1 MNIEDIL
8 FAKALAARGGGGGNN
23 NKWIGLTGKLS
34 ELFLGET
41 IDGEAPY
48 IFMEGL
54 NAFQQSYSGYIYCD
68 ARSVGF
74 YTILAP
80 IFTTNNAYIVVNG
93 CDTYSGDSFQA
104 TWGYLDDG
112 SGDTPQIARFTC
124 SAYLNGQTVD
134 VTPMLKDLP
143 AIAIIMRHEINELP
157 PFMPD

>member
-48 IFMEGL
+48 LFTQGL
-54 NAFQQSYSGYIYCD
+54 NAFQQRYSGYIYCD

-80 IFTTNNAYIVVNG
+80 IFTANNSSISISAG
-93 CDTYSGDSFQA
+93 APSSGECFDAEWS
-104 TWGYLDDG
+104 LINIDG
-112 SGDTPQIARFTC
+112 EAQIAKFDC
-124 SAYLNGQTVD
+124 WAYLNGQSVD
-134 VTPMLKDLP
+134 VTQMLKDLP
-143 AIAIIMRHEINELP
+143 ATAIIMRHEINEVP
-157 PFMPD
+157 PFMPN